1 MKKTLLLL
9 SLIAASATISAQVKP
24 APALPQKTAF
34 QTGSPWIPQI
44 DVRSDMA
51 IVYGTNDRPD
61 LTFEQRVQS
70 WRDHGYQTA
79 FMTGIAWGNYA
90 DYFLGKWDGHNHLD
104 VAQVEKDGTPIMH
117 GHNIPYV
124 VPIPSYIEY
133 MKTGVIKRVIDVG
146 IKEIF
151 LEEPEFWMRGGYSVH
166 FKEEWQKFYS
176 FPWKA
181 QDESPENTYL
191 SNKLKYHLYYEA
203 IKQVSDYAKA
213 YAKSKGINVKVYI
226 ATHSLVN
233 YSSWRIVSPEASLA
247 SLPGIDG
254 YIAQVWTGTARE
266 ATYFNGERKERVFE
280 NAFLEYGS
288 MVSMTAPTKRKLF
301 FLTDPIEDARRDWAD
316 YKRNYQATFTA
327 KLLYPVVANYE
338 VMPWPERIYTGKYKM
353 ANSDSSVYIPK
364 YYSTQM
370 QIMVN
375 SLNSIPVSANKVSGV
390 NGVGVLMSNSLMFQ
404 RFPTHNGF
412 EDPQFSIF
420 YGQTLPLVKRGV
432 PVQTVHMENLGYP
445 ATLKNIKVLVISYSN
460 MKPHSAQVHKQLV
473 AWVKK
478 GGELIYVGKD
488 DDPYQSVMEWWNT
501 KGNNYTAPSQHLFKL
516 LGIDPQSGTKK
527 YKVGLGHVYV
537 LRENP
542 KDFVMQANNDG
553 NYLNTVKEA
562 YEADA
567 KAGKLVFK
575 NNLYLERGPYDII
588 AVLNENPDTKPYI
601 VKGPVIDLFDP
612 QLPVLAEKTVN
623 PGEQSYL
630 FDVKRV
636 VNKTR
641 PQVLASASR
650 VTDEKIAAGKY
661 SFVAKSPINTQNAMR
676 ILLPSAAKHIIVTDA
691 KGQAITDVQSSWDAS
706 SKTLFLGYANSPDG
720 IHVSIGW

>member
-1 MKKTLLLL
+1 MKKPLLLL
-9 SLIAASATISAQVKP
+9 CFIAASASSFAQVKP

-51 IVYGTNDRPD
+51 IVYGTNDRPG
-61 LTFEQRVQS
+61 LTFEQRVQT

-90 DYFLGKWDGHNHLD
+90 DYFLGKWDGQNHLD
-104 VAQVEKDGTPIMH
+104 VAQVEQNGKPIMH
-117 GHNIPYV
+117 GQNIPYV

-146 IKEIF
+146 IREIF

-166 FKEEWQKFYS
+166 FKEEWQKFYN

-191 SNKLKYHLYYEA
+191 ANKLKYHLYYEA

-301 FLTDPIEDARRDWAD
+301 FLTDPIEDAHRDWAD

-370 QIMVN
+370 QIMIN

-404 RFPTHNGF
+404 RFPTHDGF
-412 EDPQFSIF
+412 EDPQFSSF

-432 PVQTVHMENLGYP
+432 PVQTVHMENLGYA
-445 ATLKNIKVLVISYSN
+445 ATLKNIKVLVMSYSN
-460 MKPHSAQVHKQLV
+460 MKPHSAQVHEQLA
-473 AWVKK
+473 AWVRK

-501 KGNNYTAPSQHLFKL
+501 KGNKYTAPSQHLFKL

-537 LRENP
+537 MRENP

-553 NYLNTVKEA
+553 NYLHAIKEA
-562 YEADA
+562 YETDA
-567 KAGKLVFK
+567 KAGKLIFK

-588 AVLNENPDTKPYI
+588 AVLNENPDTKPYM

-630 FDVKRV
+630 YDVKRV

-650 VTDEKIAAGKY
+650 VTDEKIGAHKY
-661 SFVAKSPINTQNAMR
+661 SFVAKSPVNTQNAMR
-676 ILLPSAAKHIIVTDA
+676 ILLPSAAKNIVVTDA
-691 KGQAITDVQSSWDAS
+691 KGQTITDVQSSWDVS

-720 IHVSIGW
+720 IHVSISW

>member
-9 SLIAASATISAQVKP
+9 SFITASASTFAQVKP
-24 APALPQKTAF
+24 AATLPQKTAF

-51 IVYGTNDRPD
+51 IVYGTNDRPG

-90 DYFLGKWDGHNHLD
+90 DYFLGKWDGQNHLD
-104 VAQVEKDGTPIMH
+104 VAQVEKNGNPIMH

-133 MKTGVIKRVIDVG
+133 MKTAVMKRVIDVG

-166 FKEEWQKFYS
+166 FKEEWQKYYN

-203 IKQVSDYAKA
+203 IRQVSDYAKA

-254 YIAQVWTGTARE
+254 YIAQVWTGTSRE

-280 NAFLEYGS
+280 NAYLEYGS

-390 NGVGVLMSNSLMFQ
+390 NGIGVLMSNSLMFQ

-445 ATLKNIKVLVISYSN
+445 ATLKDIKVLVMSYAN
-460 MKPHSAQVHKQLV
+460 MKPVSEQVHEQLA

-478 GGELIYVGKD
+478 GGELIYIGKD

-501 KGNNYTAPSQHLFKL
+501 KGNSYTAPSQQLFKL
-516 LGIDPQSGTKK
+516 LGIDQQSGTKK
-527 YKVGLGHVYV
+527 YRVGLGHVYV
-537 LRENP
+537 MRENP
-542 KDFVMQANNDG
+542 KDFVMQANNDV
-553 NYLNTVKEA
+553 NYLKTVKEA
-562 YEADA
+562 YETDA
-567 KAGKLVFK
+567 KAGKLVLK
-575 NNLYLERGPYDII
+575 NSLYLERGPYDVI
-588 AVLNENPDTKPYI
+588 AVLNENPDTKPYT

-612 QLPVLAEKTVN
+612 QLPVLAEKVVN

-636 VNKTR
+636 ANKLK

-650 VTDEKIAAGKY
+650 VTNEQVSANKY
-661 SFVAKSPINTQNAMR
+661 SFVAKSPVNTQNAMR
-676 ILLPSAAKHIIVTDA
+676 ILLPAPAKKVVVTDA
-691 KGQAITDVQSSWDAS
+691 NAQVITDVQSSWDAS

>member
-1 MKKTLLLL
+1 MKRTLLLL
-9 SLIAASATISAQVKP
+9 SFITASASMFAQVKP
-24 APALPQKTAF
+24 ASALPQKTAF

-61 LTFEQRVQS
+61 YTFEQRVQS

-90 DYFLGKWDGHNHLD
+90 DYFLGKWDGQNHLD
-104 VAQVEKDGTPIMH
+104 VAQVEKNGNPIMH

-133 MKTGVIKRVIDVG
+133 MKTAVMKRVIDVG

-166 FKEEWQKFYS
+166 FKEEWQKYYN

-203 IKQVSDYAKA
+203 IRQVSDYAKA

-254 YIAQVWTGTARE
+254 YIAQVWTGTSRE

-280 NAFLEYGS
+280 NAYLEYGS

-390 NGVGVLMSNSLMFQ
+390 NGIGVLMSNSLMFQ

-445 ATLKNIKVLVISYSN
+445 ATLKDIKVLVMSYAN
-460 MKPHSAQVHKQLV
+460 MKPVSEQVHEQLA
-473 AWVKK
+473 AWVRK
-478 GGELIYVGKD
+478 GGELIYIGKD

-501 KGNNYTAPSQHLFKL
+501 KGNSYTAPSQQLFKL
-516 LGIDPQSGTKK
+516 LGIDQQSGTKK
-527 YKVGLGHVYV
+527 YKVGVGHVYV
-537 LRENP
+537 MRENP
-542 KDFVMQANNDG
+542 KDFVMQANNDS
-553 NYLNTVKEA
+553 NYLNTIKQA
-562 YEADA
+562 YETDA
-567 KAGKLVFK
+567 KAGKLVLK
-575 NNLYLERGPYDII
+575 NSLYLERGPYDVI
-588 AVLNENPDTKPYI
+588 AVLNENPDTKPYV

-612 QLPVLAEKTVN
+612 QLPVLAEKVVN

-636 VNKTR
+636 ANKLK

-650 VTDEKIAAGKY
+650 VTNEQVSANKY
-661 SFVAKSPINTQNAMR
+661 NFVAKSPINTQNAMR
-676 ILLPSAAKHIIVTDA
+676 ILLPAPAKKVVVTDD
-691 KGQAITDVQSSWDAS
+691 KGQVIADVQSSWDAS

>member
-9 SLIAASATISAQVKP
+9 SLLSAATVAFAQKKSV
-24 APALPQKTAF
+24 AALPQKTAF
-34 QTGSPWIPQI
+34 QTGASWIPQI
-44 DVRSDMA
+44 DVRSDIA
-51 IVYGTNDRPD
+51 IVYGTNDHPD
-61 LTFEQRVQS
+61 MTFEQRVQS

-90 DYFLGKWDGHNHLD
+90 DYFLGKWDGQNHLD
-104 VAQVEKDGTPIMH
+104 VAQVEQDGKPIMH

-124 VPIPSYIEY
+124 VPIASYIEY
-133 MKTGVIKRVIDVG
+133 MKTAVMKRVIDVG

-151 LEEPEFWMRGGYSVH
+151 LEEPEFWMRGGYSQH
-166 FKEEWQKFYS
+166 FKEEWQKYYNFA
-176 FPWKA
+176 WKP

-213 YAKSKGINVKVYI
+213 YAKSKGIDVKIYI

-266 ATYFNGERKERVFE
+266 STFFDGKQKERVFE

-301 FLTDPIEDARRDWAD
+301 FLTDPIEDAHRDWAD

-327 KLLYPVVANYE
+327 KLLYPMVANYE
-338 VMPWPERIYTGKYKM
+338 VMPWPERIYTGKYKL

-375 SLNSIPVSANKVSGV
+375 SLNGIPVSANRVSGV
-390 NGVGVLMSNSLMFQ
+390 NGIGVLMSNSLMFQ

-412 EDPQFSIF
+412 EDPQFSTF

-445 ATLKNIKVLVISYSN
+445 ATLKDIKVLVMSYSN
-460 MKPHSAQVHKQLV
+460 MKPHSAQVHEQLA

-501 KGNNYTAPSQHLFKL
+501 KGNSYTAPSQHLFKL

-537 LRENP
+537 MRDNP
-542 KDFVMQANNDG
+542 KDFAMQANNDG
-553 NYLNTVKEA
+553 NFLNTIKQA
-562 YEADA
+562 YETDA
-567 KAGKLVFK
+567 KAGKLILK
-575 NNLYLERGPYDII
+575 NSLYLERGPYDII
-588 AVLNENPDTKPYI
+588 AVLNENPDTKPYV

-612 QLPVLAEKTVN
+612 ELPVLSEKVVN

-636 VNKTR
+636 ANKTK

-650 VTDEKIAAGKY
+650 VTDEMFGVNKY
-661 SFVAKSPINTQNAMR
+661 SFIAKSPANTENAMR
-676 ILLPSAAKHIIVTDA
+676 ILLPAAAKKVVVTDA
-691 KGQAITDVQSSWDAS
+691 KGQVITDVKSSWDIS

-720 IHVSIGW
+720 IRVEVSW